1 MTAPHADLCYLDAT
15 ELARRI
21 RGREL
26 SPVEV
31 TRAHLERIGVVNP
44 TINAIVTPNPRAL
57 DEARDAEAALVR
69 GEVRGP
75 LHGVPVTIKDCF
87 DVAGLRTTRGSKL
100 FSDRVADTDATAVTR
115 LRAAGAVVLGKTNMP
130 EFALWWE
137 SDNLVFGRTHNPW
150 NRDRI
155 AGGSTGGEAA
165 ALASGLTAL
174 GLGSDVGGSVR
185 QPAHCCGVVGLQ
197 PTHGRVPLTGHWPA
211 TLLRHMHVGPLARSV
226 RDVALGLR
234 VLTGPDGH
242 DPYAIPVP
250 LPPLPEV
257 AAQLPPLRVG
267 VSCEGGSAPI
277 DLEVRATVQRAAD
290 RLAALRCRVEPARTP
305 APPELDRDAAT
316 ITIYG
321 TAATT

>member
-115 LRAAGAVVLGKTNMP
+115 LRAAGAVVLGKTM
-130 EFALWWE
+130 L
-137 SDNLVFGRTHNPW
+137 
-150 NRDRI
+150 
-155 AGGSTGGEAA
+155 
-165 ALASGLTAL
+165 
-174 GLGSDVGGSVR
+174 
-185 QPAHCCGVVGLQ
+185 PAEE
-197 PTHGRVPLTGHWPA
+197 PT
-211 TLLRHMHVGPLARSV
+211 
-226 RDVALGLR
+226 
-234 VLTGPDGH
+234 
-242 DPYAIPVP
+242 
-250 LPPLPEV
+250 
-257 AAQLPPLRVG
+257 
-267 VSCEGGSAPI
+267 
-277 DLEVRATVQRAAD
+277 
-290 RLAALRCRVEPARTP
+290 
-305 APPELDRDAAT
+305 
-316 ITIYG
+316 
-321 TAATT
+321 